1 MRLNCVCVINI
12 KDLFS
17 ALSQNMAQPSTTLL
31 PVTIIRQT
39 DRERERLLFLGN
51 AGMGGCWM
59 VLRVQMPEMLLM
71 PGSACARPHTHK
83 YKSHLYSQKHS
94 EKQYGL
100 IVVLFNNSLLCMCVA
115 ADIISAVEFNH
126 SGELLATG
134 DRGGR
139 IVIFQQEQE
148 VRWITVHY
156 AEQLKGGA

>member
-1 MRLNCVCVINI
+1 MCYKHKGFVLC
-12 KDLFS
+12 FES
-17 ALSQNMAQPSTTLL
+17 EHGTAQHHTVARHNNTTD
-31 PVTIIRQT
+31 RQ
-39 DRERERLLFLGN
+39 RERERLLFLGN